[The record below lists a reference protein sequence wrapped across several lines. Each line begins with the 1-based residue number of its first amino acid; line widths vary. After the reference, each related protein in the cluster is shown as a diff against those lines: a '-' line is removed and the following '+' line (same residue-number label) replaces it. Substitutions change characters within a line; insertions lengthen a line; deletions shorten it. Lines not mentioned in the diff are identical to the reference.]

1 MPHFRIGLPNS
12 FPELFGTCSCDS
24 DKNGLDSDEEDK
36 SESHSNV
43 RSVTFARIEIKS
55 LFQWA
60 HFNSVVACLDSLFA
74 SCLFLLIL
82 KLFSFSF
89 LSDKKFYS
97 LDFSQVEQEDTAT
110 AVSEIGIGKLEIEFS
125 FSSR

>member
-36 SESHSNV
+36 SESHV
-43 RSVTFARIEIKS
+43 RSVMFARIEIKS

-97 LDFSQVEQEDTAT
+97 LDFSQVEQEDTA
-110 AVSEIGIGKLEIEFS
+110 VSEIGIGKLEIEFS

>member
-36 SESHSNV
+36 SESHV
-43 RSVTFARIEIKS
+43 RSVMFARIKIKS

-97 LDFSQVEQEDTAT
+97 LDFSQVEQEDTA
-110 AVSEIGIGKLEIEFS
+110 VSEIGIGKLEIEFS

>member
-55 LFQWA
+55 LFQGA
-60 HFNSVVACLDSLFA
+60 HFNLVVACLDSLFA

-97 LDFSQVEQEDTAT
+97 LDFSQVEQEDTA
-110 AVSEIGIGKLEIEFS
+110 VSEIGIGKLEIEFS